1 MSIRDKILSVQ
12 DDTPTEVVTIPEWD
26 VDVLVKGFTLGA
38 KDDFLASILDPQT
51 RQTNIKA
58 FNAGVIVGC
67 CYDPETNDR
76 LFTETDIPALKER
89 SAAIIQRLVDVGTRL
104 SGLTDDAVAV
114 AGKKSSSTQNE
125 EPSS

>member
-12 DDTPTEVVTIPEWD
+12 DDTPSEVVSISEWG

-58 FNAGVIVGC
+58 FNVGVIVGT
-67 CYDPETNDR
+67 CYDPETGER
-76 LFTETDIPALKER
+76 LFTESDIPALKEK

-114 AGKKSSSTQNE
+114 AGKKSSSTTKDEQ
-125 EPSS
+125 SS

>member
-12 DDTPTEVVTIPEWD
+12 DDTPSEVVNIPEWS

-58 FNAGVIVGC
+58 FNAGVIVGT
-67 CYDPETNDR
+67 CYDPESGER
-76 LFTETDIPALKER
+76 LFTESDIPALKEK

-114 AGKKSSSTQNE
+114 AGKKSSSTTKD